1 MELADALGYLGMVL
15 LVASSSMR
23 TMTPLRVLSIASNL
37 TFIGYSLVEGLLPL
51 FILCSLLLTINS
63 IRLLQMQRF
72 ARSVEKAVHG
82 DLALTGLLPF
92 MTTRKVERGEILFRK
107 HEVAREMFYL
117 VSGEIRLQELGRTV
131 EAGAVLGEIGMFSPD
146 WRRTATAI
154 CATDGEV
161 LEMTAA
167 QVRRL
172 YFQEPRFGFLL
183 VQLLTRRLIENCT
196 SLEALP
202 RRRPEPERLHARPA
216 A

>member
-23 TMTPLRVLSIASNL
+23 TMTPLRVFSIASNL
-37 TFIGYSLVEGLLPL
+37 IFIGYSLVEGLLPL

-131 EAGAVLGEIGMFSPD
+131 GAGAVLGEIGMFSPD

-202 RRRPEPERLHARPA
+202 RCRPEPERLHARPA

>member
-37 TFIGYSLVEGLLPL
+37 TFICYSLVEGLLPL
-51 FILCSLLLTINS
+51 FILCSLLLAINS
-63 IRLLQMQRF
+63 IRLLQMQRLV
-72 ARSVEKAVHG
+72 RSVEKAVHG
-82 DLALTGLLPF
+82 DLALKGLLPF
-92 MTTRKVERGEILFRK
+92 MTRRKVERGEILFRK

-131 EAGAVLGEIGMFSPD
+131 GAGAVLGEIGMFSPD
-146 WRRTATAI
+146 RRRTATAF
-154 CATDGEV
+154 CATDGEL
-161 LEMTAA
+161 LEMTAD

-202 RRRPEPERLHARPA
+202 GRRPEPDGRRAKA
-216 A
+216 AA